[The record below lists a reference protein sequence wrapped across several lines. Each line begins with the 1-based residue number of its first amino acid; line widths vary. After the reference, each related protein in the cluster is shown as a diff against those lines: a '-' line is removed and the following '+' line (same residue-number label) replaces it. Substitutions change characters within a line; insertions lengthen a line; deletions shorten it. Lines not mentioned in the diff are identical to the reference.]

1 METKDLFKEIHENAI
16 NKGFWGGNHSLKYQI
31 PDNKINFNS
40 FTKCPT
46 FLALIHSEVSEALEA
61 YRNNDLPNF
70 KEEIADIVIRVF
82 DLCAGIG
89 MDWNEL
95 KKIIIDKHEFN
106 KLRPPMHGGKKC

>member
-1 METKDLFKEIHENAI
+1 METKKLFEEIHENAV
-16 NKGFWGGNHSLKYQI
+16 NKGFW
-31 PDNKINFNS
+31 NFNILNDAGTVQV
-40 FTKCPT
+40 FLGLKTKQRDLFDKFEKCPT
-46 FLALIHSEVSEALEA
+46 FLALIH

-106 KLRPPMHGGKKC
+106 KLRPPMHGKKC